1 MEVPGENERM
11 TPGPEQKPSPKGAK
25 WARLLQIV
33 AILLFL
39 VFVFSGVRIIQPG
52 EAGVLLRFGK
62 LPSRVTA
69 AHPPGLLIAF
79 PYPIDEVIRVPVESI
94 RQITILDYWQP
105 DISGTSVSSFHPL
118 EQSYCITGDFNVVL
132 PRLIVKYRINDPIAY
147 ALAVADPE
155 KILRDSV
162 GAELVRTIGE
172 MEVDYILTEG
182 KSVLAMT
189 VKNRS
194 QERLD
199 AVGAG
204 LRIVSIEINELIPPR
219 SILPDFQAVQSAAI
233 EKETVIRNAQ
243 TYQAQRIPEAEAEAT
258 QIKTQAEGYSVTT
271 LARANADAN
280 AFVELL
286 EEYRRNPDV
295 VRERLLNESLA
306 RALSQAGSRYV
317 APGPPI
323 SGRLLIPPAYGL

>member
-1 MEVPGENERM
+1 MNIAGENIERTE
-11 TPGPEQKPSPKGAK
+11 TPEKPSTKVSR
-25 WARLLQIV
+25 WARLIQVI

-39 VFVFSGVRIIQPG
+39 FFIFSGVRIIQPG

-62 LPSRVTA
+62 LPSGVAA
-69 AHPPGLLIAF
+69 AHPPGLLIAW

-94 RQITILDYWQP
+94 RQITITDYWQP
-105 DISGTSVSSFHPL
+105 EMSGTTVSSFHPL

-132 PRLIVKYRINDPIAY
+132 PRLIVKYRISDPIAWT
-147 ALAVADPE
+147 LAVVDPE

-162 GAELVRTIGE
+162 GSELVHTIGE
-172 MEVDYILTEG
+172 MGVDYILTEG
-182 KSVLAMT
+182 KAVLANT
-189 VKNRS
+189 VKTRS

-219 SILPDFQAVQSAAI
+219 SILPDFQSVQSAAI

-243 TYQAQRIPEAEAEAT
+243 TYQAQRIPASEAEAT
-258 QIKTQAEGYSVTT
+258 QIETQAEAYRVTT

-280 AFVELL
+280 AFNELL
-286 EEYRRNPDV
+286 EEYRLNPTV
-295 VRERLLNESLA
+295 VRERLRNEYLA
-306 RALSQAGSRYV
+306 RALSQAGSRYI
-317 APGPPI
+317 APGPPV